1 MLGFELILKIRGS
14 RPNAYKNIDK
24 EQPCL
29 TERLIL
35 KVSVKVPST
44 KILDSMS
51 VYKMLNH
58 FMKFSGK
65 LNFLSTIFKKLCSIL
80 SKAFS

>member
-1 MLGFELILKIRGS
+1 MLGFELVLKLRGL
-14 RPNAYKNIDK
+14 RPSAYRNIDK

-29 TERLIL
+29 TERFIL
-35 KVSVKVPST
+35 KVDVKVPLTSSW
-44 KILDSMS
+44 DSMS
-51 VYKMLNH
+51 VYRMLNH

-65 LNFLSTIFKKLCSIL
+65 LNFFSTIFRKLCSIL